1 MNITEVIAK
10 LTELRILHGDLE
22 VWVHD
27 GMDPSDRAACRT
39 VYCGKPWYGPERETK
54 KIIIIDI

>member
-27 GMDPSDRAACRT
+27 GMVKEECRT
-39 VYCGKPWYGPERETK
+39 VYCGKPWYGPEKETK
-54 KIIIIDI
+54 KIIIIDT